1 MSARA
6 RDEAAIYLD
15 TSEAGPRQVG
25 WLRRA
30 GSGQRADVSFEYA
43 QEWIDSAE
51 SFTLDPALNLIA
63 GEQRRRTG
71 GLYGIF
77 DDAAPDRWG
86 RRLLERRELHRA
98 RADRRAARALD
109 EWDFLTGVS
118 DAARMGAV
126 RLARAPGGPF
136 IDDEPLA
143 VPPKTSLRT
152 LESIAASLER
162 GDRASDDEV
171 RRWLE
176 QLLAPG
182 ASLGGT
188 RPKATFEND
197 DGDMWIAKFASPN
210 DRRDMGAWEYVQTR
224 LAERAGITVPETELL
239 SLGQDHRTF
248 AARRF
253 DRAGPHRVHFASGMT
268 LLDQHDH
275 PDGVGYLDLAS
286 AVERYGPPTRTAID
300 SDLEQLFRRAVF
312 AALAGHRDDHLR
324 NHGFLHDGRGWR
336 LSPAFDLNPIPDKH
350 EHELNFDGRST
361 LPDIDVILATAAL
374 YRLSE
379 VVARRIVAEVRTA
392 VATWRETARDAG
404 LNRDEQDLMAPA
416 YRAVTPSSPP
426 PPR

>member
-6 RDEAAIYLD
+6 RDEAAVYLD
-15 TSEAGPRQVG
+15 TREAGPRQVG

-30 GSGQRADVSFEYA
+30 GSGQRADVSFEYT

-51 SFTLDPALNLIA
+51 AFSIDPALNLVV

-71 GLYGIF
+71 GLHGIF

-86 RRLLERRELHRA
+86 RRLLERREAQRA
-98 RADRRAARALD
+98 RSERRRARALD

-118 DAARMGAV
+118 DRTRMGAI
-126 RLARAPGGPF
+126 RLAQGPGGPF
-136 IDDEPLA
+136 IDDEALE
-143 VPPKTSLRT
+143 VPPKTDLRT
-152 LESIAASLER
+152 LESVAASLER

-188 RPKATFEND
+188 RPKATFANE
-197 DGDMWIAKFASPN
+197 DGDMWIAKFASPK

-224 LAERAGITVPETELL
+224 LAERSEISVPETELL
-239 SLGQDHRTF
+239 SLGEGYRTF
-248 AARRF
+248 AAKRF
-253 DRAGPHRVHFASGMT
+253 DRAAGHRVHFASGMT
-268 LLDQHDH
+268 LLDQRDH
-275 PDGVGYLDLAS
+275 PEGVGYLDLAS
-286 AVERYGPPTRTAID
+286 AIERYGPPTRTAID

-361 LPDIDVILATAAL
+361 LPDLEPILATAPL
-374 YRLSE
+374 YRLSDASARAVTDHIRSAVASWRE
-379 VVARRIVAEVRTA
+379 VARDI
-392 VATWRETARDAG
+392 G
-404 LNRDEQDLMAPA
+404 LGRDEQDLMAPA
-416 YRAVTPSSPP
+416 YIGS
-426 PPR
+426 

>member
-1 MSARA
+1 MSAHA
-6 RDEAAIYLD
+6 RDEAAVYLD
-15 TSEAGPRQVG
+15 TRAAGPRQVG

-30 GSGQRADVSFEYA
+30 GSGQRADVSFEYS
-43 QEWIDSAE
+43 QEWIDRSEAF
-51 SFTLDPALNLIA
+51 SIDPALNLIA

-71 GLYGIF
+71 GLHGTF

-86 RRLLERRELHRA
+86 RRLLERREAQRA
-98 RADRRAARALD
+98 RSEQRRARALD
-109 EWDFLTGVS
+109 EWDFLIGVS
-118 DAARMGAV
+118 DRTRMGAI
-126 RLARAPGGPF
+126 RLALAPGGPF
-136 IDDEPLA
+136 IDDEVLG
-143 VPPKTSLRT
+143 VPPKTDLRT
-152 LESIAASLER
+152 LESVAASLER
-162 GDRASDDEV
+162 GDRASDDEI

-224 LAERAGITVPETELL
+224 LAERSGISVPETELL
-239 SLGQDHRTF
+239 SLGEGYRTF
-248 AARRF
+248 AAKRF
-253 DRAGPHRVHFASGMT
+253 DRATGHRVHFASGMT
-268 LLDQHDH
+268 LLDQRDH
-275 PDGVGYLDLAS
+275 PEGVGYLDLAS
-286 AVERYGPPTRTAID
+286 AIERYGPPTRTAID

-361 LPDIDVILATAAL
+361 LPDLEPIVATAPL
-374 YRLSE
+374 YRLADAGARA
-379 VVARRIVAEVRTA
+379 VVDQVRSA
-392 VATWRETARDAG
+392 VASWRDVALEVG
-404 LNRDEQDLMAPA
+404 LDRDELDLMAPA
-416 YRAVTPSSPP
+416 YVGA
-426 PPR
+426 